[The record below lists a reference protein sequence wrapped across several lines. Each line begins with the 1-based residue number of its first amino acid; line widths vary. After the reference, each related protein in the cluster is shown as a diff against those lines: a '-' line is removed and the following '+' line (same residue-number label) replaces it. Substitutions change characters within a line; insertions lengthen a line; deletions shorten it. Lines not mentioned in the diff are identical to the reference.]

1 MEARTVDAHEHVRV
15 RHHDIRELKVAHVRK
30 AAACHGRGDK
40 ALHLAWRSHR
50 RSGPTMDVLA
60 NIDPTSSNSTT
71 ADPFRPSFFELI
83 AQEQLSDLLKP
94 AIRYVLTVLAQRH
107 PRYLLRIVHRFDELY
122 MVLMLAVERHYLRTW
137 NASFTEHFYGLR
149 RRRRPAVST
158 QRLDASVPPNKLQA
172 ARQLRDR
179 DVNWS
184 VFFLVGLPYLEA
196 KVTDYWERMGGGAVV
211 DGDDLWGDDDDDE
224 PHPARR
230 ETLEERRRRQW
241 ITLVRRGYP
250 YAQVAFQLWMLAYHI
265 RYLFGRTPYW
275 RPWLAAMR
283 VDVRRAM
290 GNEAPLRVGASSQRL
305 PPFTRY
311 PCLFA
316 YLVVCKG
323 TARVLDALKYALPAA
338 IFVFKFLEW
347 WYSPQNRRRRGDSD
361 GDAVKRI
368 GAPAILPPSPQGV
381 VYAPLPTYRAPP
393 VLFRHEGAEVA
404 QDASAPVLLH
414 YSCPLCGATP
424 MHNASVLAS
433 GYACCYAC
441 ATDYVDKWHRCP
453 VTHMPLPGGVEQ
465 IRRVLV

>member
-1 MEARTVDAHEHVRV
+1 
-15 RHHDIRELKVAHVRK
+15 
-30 AAACHGRGDK
+30 
-40 ALHLAWRSHR
+40 
-50 RSGPTMDVLA
+50 
-60 NIDPTSSNSTT
+60 
-71 ADPFRPSFFELI
+71 
-83 AQEQLSDLLKP
+83 
-94 AIRYVLTVLAQRH
+94 
-107 PRYLLRIVHRFDELY
+107 
-122 MVLMLAVERHYLRTW
+122 
-137 NASFTEHFYGLR
+137 
-149 RRRRPAVST
+149 
-158 QRLDASVPPNKLQA
+158 
-172 ARQLRDR
+172 
-179 DVNWS
+179 
-184 VFFLVGLPYLEA
+184 
-196 KVTDYWERMGGGAVV
+196 
-211 DGDDLWGDDDDDE
+211 
-224 PHPARR
+224 
-230 ETLEERRRRQW
+230 
-241 ITLVRRGYP
+241 
-250 YAQVAFQLWMLAYHI
+250 
-265 RYLFGRTPYW
+265 
-275 RPWLAAMR
+275 MR

-290 GNEAPLRVGASSQRL
+290 GNEAPLRVGASAQRL

-316 YLVVCKG
+316 YLVACKG

-361 GDAVKRI
+361 GDSVKRI

-393 VLFRHEGAEVA
+393 VLFRHEGSEGAK
-404 QDASAPVLLH
+404 DASAPVLLH